1 MAPPSFSS
9 THPTHLLFPMTR
21 LATLSLALY
30 HYLAL
35 FVGLQTKTT
44 FCLFAYSET
53 CISLP
58 LMYPAVIHIFVS
70 VARLMVCCR
79 YDSPPQTPHCC
90 PSGCCGG
97 GTFLPLPSLEKAISG
112 KASVPCVTALDVQM
126 ESPGRITLPAS
137 SFAVWLGLHHL
148 QTVHHLVSCQREH
161 PVLLF
166 CLILI
171 HDGSNSRVVRQH
183 LG

>member
-9 THPTHLLFPMTR
+9 TRPTHLLFPMTR

-35 FVGLQTKTT
+35 FVCLQTKTT
-44 FCLFAYSET
+44 FCLFAYSEM

-97 GTFLPLPSLEKAISG
+97 GTFLPLRLSKKPSLEKQAY
-112 KASVPCVTALDVQM
+112 
-126 ESPGRITLPAS
+126 PAS
-137 SFAVWLGLHHL
+137 RLLMFRWRVREGSLSLLRVL
-148 QTVHHLVSCQREH
+148 QSDSVFIILKLFITWSAASGNIRSSCF
-161 PVLLF
+161 V
-166 CLILI
+166 
-171 HDGSNSRVVRQH
+171 
-183 LG
+183 

>member
-1 MAPPSFSS
+1 MIP
-9 THPTHLLFPMTR
+9 
-21 LATLSLALY
+21 
-30 HYLAL
+30 
-35 FVGLQTKTT
+35 
-44 FCLFAYSET
+44 
-53 CISLP
+53 LP
-58 LMYPAVIHIFVS
+58 RPRI
-70 VARLMVCCR
+70 VARVVVVGEAR
-79 YDSPPQTPHCC
+79 F
-90 PSGCCGG
+90 
-97 GTFLPLPSLEKAISG
+97 FLCWQPSLEKAISG

-166 CLILI
+166 YLILI